1 MFGVIAQ
8 RREGECSD
16 EFGVVDHI
24 KSFGKINFLGQC
36 ADWGTGLIKALSY
49 SMYKREEGGYGGVV
63 ETEFILIW

>member
-1 MFGVIAQ
+1 M
-8 RREGECSD
+8 
-16 EFGVVDHI
+16 VDHI